1 MAEPGPLGPD
11 DLVEL
16 KARLV
21 ELDHAD
27 KLIEQA
33 VRAGIDVSGQ
43 QEKTRDLRDKLMKMK
58 QAFFPGQ

>member
-1 MAEPGPLGPD
+1 MAEEGPLGPD

-16 KARLV
+16 KQKIV
-21 ELDHAD
+21 ELDQAD

-43 QEKTRDLRDKLMKMK
+43 QEQTRELRDKLMKMK

>member
-1 MAEPGPLGPD
+1 MTEAGPLGPE
-11 DLVEL
+11 DLAEL
-16 KARLV
+16 KVKLT
-21 ELDHAD
+21 ELDQAD

-43 QEKTRDLRDKLMKMK
+43 QVKTRELRDKLVKMK